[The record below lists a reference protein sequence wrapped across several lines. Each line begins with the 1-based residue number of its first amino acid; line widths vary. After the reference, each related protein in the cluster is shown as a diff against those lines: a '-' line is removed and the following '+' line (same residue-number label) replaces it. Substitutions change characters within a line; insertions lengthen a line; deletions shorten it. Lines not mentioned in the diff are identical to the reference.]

1 MTVNQVQDAISDE
14 FSVFDDWMDKYNLLI
29 DMGKEI
35 PAIDPKFKM
44 KDFLIEGCQSKVW
57 LHPEFRDDKIYFTAD
72 SDAIIT
78 KGIVGLLIR
87 VLSERTPDEIISAE
101 LYFIDK
107 IGLRQNLSPTRSN
120 GLLSMVRQMKL
131 YAMAY
136 KATSDRYQGKED
148 KRQKTEDRRRKT
160 EGD

>member
-1 MTVNQVQDAISDE
+1 MTINEIQDSIIED

-29 DMGKEI
+29 DLGKEL
-35 PAIDPKFKM
+35 PVIDPRFKV

-57 LHPEFRDDKIYFTAD
+57 LHPEYDGKIISFTAD

-78 KGIVGLLIR
+78 RGIVALLIK
-87 VLSERTPDEIISAE
+87 VLSLRTPEEILSAD
-101 LYFIDK
+101 LYFIEK

-120 GLLSMVRQMKL
+120 GLLSMVRQIKL

-136 KATSDRYQGKED
+136 NATKKQN
-148 KRQKTEDRRRKT
+148 
-160 EGD
+160 

>member
-1 MTVNQVQDAISDE
+1 MTIKEAQDGIIDE
-14 FSVFDDWMDKYNLLI
+14 FSLFDDWMDKYSLLI
-29 DMGKEI
+29 DLGKEL
-35 PAIDPKFKM
+35 PVIDPKFKV

-57 LHPEFRDDKIYFTAD
+57 LHPEYDGKLITFTAD

-78 KGIVGLLIR
+78 RGIVALLVK
-87 VLSERTPDEIISAE
+87 VLSGRTPDEILATD

-136 KATSDRYQGKED
+136 NAKNK
-148 KRQKTEDRRRKT
+148 
-160 EGD
+160 

>member
-1 MTVNQVQDAISDE
+1 MSVNEVQDAVIDE
-14 FSVFDDWMDKYNLLI
+14 FSVFEDWMDKYNLLI
-29 DMGKEI
+29 DIGKNL
-35 PAIDPKFKM
+35 PVIDPKFK
-44 KDFLIEGCQSKVW
+44 KQDFLIEGCQSKVW
-57 LHPEFRDDKIYFTAD
+57 LYPQFDGNKITFTAD

-78 KGIVGLLIR
+78 RGIVAMLIK
-87 VLSERTPDEIISAE
+87 VLSDRTPGEIISAD

-136 KATSDRYQGKED
+136 DATRNK
-148 KRQKTEDRRRKT
+148 
-160 EGD
+160 

>member
-1 MTVNQVQDAISDE
+1 MTINEVQDQIIEE

-29 DMGKEI
+29 DMGKEL
-35 PAIDPKFKM
+35 PVIDPKFKV
-44 KDFLIEGCQSKVW
+44 KDYLIEGCQSKVW
-57 LHPEFRDDKIYFTAD
+57 LYPRFDGTLVTFTAD

-78 KGIVGLLIR
+78 RGIVSMLIK
-87 VLSERTPDEIISAE
+87 VMSGRTPQEIISAE

-120 GLLSMVRQMKL
+120 GLLAMVRQIKL

-136 KATSDRYQGKED
+136 QA
-148 KRQKTEDRRRKT
+148 KR
-160 EGD
+160 